1 MKTKSINREI
11 NPKTVK
17 QVVIDAGI
25 HRLLKIR
32 ASEAGQ
38 SVKEL
43 LEGVLADYLAVKGD
57 ENGNN

>member
-1 MKTKSINREI
+1 MIKKSTNREI
-11 NPKTVK
+11 ARNAVK
-17 QVVIDAGI
+17 QVVIDAGL

-43 LEGVLADYLAVKGD
+43 LEGVLADVLAAKGD
-57 ENGNN
+57 QNDDN